1 MAKNQGLGKAKKIR
15 IDPLD
20 VTRSLGYQTHR
31 LKARKPWSK
40 EEDDLLR
47 SCVNKH
53 LLQFGFENGIESMK
67 TIQQSN
73 EVCKNMPWD
82 EIAVHF
88 DRTVRKPKDIRK
100 RWVSS
105 LDPNLRKGKWT
116 LKEDEL
122 LMRSFAQW
130 GPHWLKVS
138 SEIPG
143 RTEDQCAKRY
153 IEVLDPSTKD
163 RLRDWRL
170 EEDLALISKVKL
182 YGTSWRKISLEME
195 SRPSLTCRNRWRKII
210 TMIMRGKASEEITKA
225 VQGTSQS
232 EPPQTLDELRESL
245 RAKLEEMKDERPSL
259 EEERSKENEE
269 WALDSGQNLRLAP
282 QTSPNDSSSSNNSQS
297 ESDSPAKEEWPIHSQ
312 AARQERQTAENTLN
326 EESDNLALR
335 SEASQFSDRPQT
347 TESVREPTKPHPLQV
362 SSEMHQPRMIQQ
374 QAPVITQPSQ
384 ETQAP
389 HQIAQSSIT
398 NKRRP
403 HSSRVDWGYS
413 LTDGVG
419 GSVSGGLIANSEL
432 VQELIDQARRN
443 SLTISIHQHIH
454 NNYGS
459 DYRSANLQG
468 FSLTDE
474 LLGSMPPDG
483 FGDER
488 TQKQLSS
495 RPFETEFLGRSPNFT
510 SLAFDPAAESLGPGH
525 GLPQHQ
531 YPNLSSYNQ
540 KPGNGSS
547 IGSRSTPGADMEE
560 MPPHRQYHF
569 NYLPPTLKPQLSSSA
584 LSRDR
589 EANRSIN
596 HSPTSQVRSK
606 RRKKNRIASSEEN
619 TPQGGYGSNGTTP
632 RDNAGSPAHGLQDK
646 TKATGGTSVVSHM
659 LEEED
664 LDFWESLRSLAT
676 VPASS
681 SHRSV
686 PDGPLDE
693 YDYLYNF
700 YEEQVGTS
708 PTAGRREIAVSKP
721 ATTTTA
727 AQQQQQH
734 QISGRGNDPNRTFSS
749 YKNDPESVHRGLPF
763 NPS

>member
-1 MAKNQGLGKAKKIR
+1 MVKNQALGKTKNLK

-53 LLQFGFENGIESMK
+53 LVRFGFENGIDSMK

-82 EIAVHF
+82 EIATHF

-116 LKEDEL
+116 VKEDEL

-170 EEDLALISKVKL
+170 EEDLALISKVKQ

-232 EPPQTLDELRESL
+232 EPHQSLDELRESL
-245 RAKLEEMKDERPSL
+245 RVKLEEMKDEQLPPDGENVKNSNECSEKPL
-259 EEERSKENEE
+259 ELLHPVS
-269 WALDSGQNLRLAP
+269 S
-282 QTSPNDSSSSNNSQS
+282 NDSSSNSQS
-297 ESDSPAKEEWPIHSQ
+297 ELDSPEKEDWPTHTNPTQQHNHVQKPALEEEENLSPLQAQTSPFTERPQVGQSANNGTQPTSTYSPEDIHQ
-312 AARQERQTAENTLN
+312 QQITQDKRTG
-326 EESDNLALR
+326 LAH
-335 SEASQFSDRPQT
+335 SPPEASTADQKIRKTST
-347 TESVREPTKPHPLQV
+347 Y
-362 SSEMHQPRMIQQ
+362 
-374 QAPVITQPSQ
+374 
-384 ETQAP
+384 
-389 HQIAQSSIT
+389 
-398 NKRRP
+398 KRRP
-403 HSSRVDWGYS
+403 QSSRIDWGYS
-413 LTDGVG
+413 LSDGMG
-419 GSVSGGLIANSEL
+419 RSVSGGLISNSEL
-432 VQELIDQARRN
+432 VQELIQQARQS

-454 NNYGS
+454 NNFGS
-459 DYRSANLQG
+459 GHHPGEVPGLS
-468 FSLTDE
+468 FTDE
-474 LLGSMPPDG
+474 LLGGMPPYG
-483 FGDER
+483 ISEAR
-488 TQKQLSS
+488 AQKSHNT
-495 RPFETEFLGRSPNFT
+495 RPFETDFLGRSPNF
-510 SLAFDPAAESLGPGH
+510 SGLVFDQESDPLATGH
-525 GLPQHQ
+525 PSSQQ
-531 YPNLSSYNQ
+531 YSVLSAYHQ

-547 IGSRSTPGADMEE
+547 IGSRSTPGAEMEE
-560 MPPHRQYHF
+560 IPPHRQYHF
-569 NYLPPTLKPQLSSSA
+569 NYLPPTMKPHLSSSSLA
-584 LSRDR
+584 K
-589 EANRSIN
+589 NRGMVRPASESST
-596 HSPTSQVRSK
+596 SPQYRHKVRKK
-606 RRKKNRIASSEEN
+606 RRELVWDEN
-619 TPQGGYGSNGTTP
+619 TPLDRYRSSGATP
-632 RDNAGSPAHGLQDK
+632 KDVE
-646 TKATGGTSVVSHM
+646 GGTNNTVSGT

-664 LDFWESLRSLAT
+664 LDFWESLRSLAA
-676 VPASS
+676 VPSSS
-681 SHRSV
+681 SHKSGHE
-686 PDGPLDE
+686 GPLDE

-700 YEEQVGTS
+700 YEEQADSTRVRNDGKS
-708 PTAGRREIAVSKP
+708 PKMPKIPDTAVPRSNY
-721 ATTTTA
+721 T
-727 AQQQQQH
+727 
-734 QISGRGNDPNRTFSS
+734 NN
-749 YKNDPESVHRGLPF
+749 PESVHRGLPF